1 MKLKPMA
8 VAVYTGLFVATLHF
22 VWSLMVVS
30 GLSQLYLD
38 WILGLHFL
46 NNPFVVVPFS
56 FSVMIMLLVV
66 TFVVGFILGWVGTIC
81 WNKMIKK

>member
-1 MKLKPMA
+1 MKLKPMT
-8 VAVYTGLFVATLHF
+8 VAVYTGLFVAILHF
-22 VWSLMVVS
+22 MWSLMVVS
-30 GLSQLYLD
+30 GLGQLCLD
-38 WILGLHFL
+38 WIMGLHFL

-56 FSVMIMLLVV
+56 FSVMIVLLVF